1 MKTINLFTCCLASAA
16 LLFTGCVRDEFVPR
30 SQPEIT
36 LLGTYSLHVGQPL
49 STLTPG
55 GTAAFE
61 GEKVEGAFAWKNG
74 AAAFDR
80 TAEYDAEWIF
90 TPVDAGVY
98 EPVEGTEVITVHP
111 NVYAC

>member
-1 MKTINLFTCCLASAA
+1 M
-16 LLFTGCVRDEFVPR
+16 
-30 SQPEIT
+30 
-36 LLGTYSLHVGQPL
+36 
-49 STLTPG
+49 TPG